1 MLLKQMLEAPTT
13 SPNLVVFDPFQA
25 VDRESLL
32 KEVVGLA
39 NAAVEGPRN
48 ILFGVNPAAIDGAGI
63 VGIPEDT
70 MADLKRAHRLISA
83 FVEPVLD
90 LAFIF
95 DCVNGKLV
103 GALEIDGCDFGPYFL
118 AQDLSDELRRGACW
132 IRRERELVAVER
144 RELINGQAPAEAA
157 AAPAPAV
164 SADDVRLVVGFNSD
178 PGCEFLEVDVPDTSD
193 PPFSDDD
200 LADTRRSATF
210 TQTLKEKVGTMTT
223 QILKMKK
230 QDRASNPDA
239 GADAGDEIARAA
251 NQHYYYEERAVKL
264 DVCIRNDSGFD
275 ISDLRAELGFPRL
288 PGFDIADRIY
298 TSPFD
303 KRGVVISGLV
313 HNDDPNAAKAWMTA
327 GSYWTQAA
335 GEVHITAAKGS
346 NNIAYIEIEESPYL
360 VLPTSEAFDEGDT
373 SVNIEQSNIV
383 WLDATNTHWITQ
395 AENISSKDAPK
406 IAFLWGTP
414 QGNQLNGTF
423 VKMPSGFSGKIKTR
437 QSMLRGIVIQG
448 RVNYQVKTDK
458 SVLVPGS
465 YFSSEGEV
473 AHKFSVDEECIIY
486 IRSVGKFDVVMD

>member
-39 NAAVEGPRN
+39 NADVEGPRN

-70 MADLKRAHRLISA
+70 IGDLKRAHRLISA

-103 GALEIDGCDFGPYFL
+103 GTLEIDGCDFGPYFL

-132 IRRERELVAVER
+132 VRRERELVAVER
-144 RELINGQAPAEAA
+144 RELINGQAPAEPV

-164 SADDVRLVVGFNSD
+164 SADDVRLAVGFNKD

-230 QDRASNPDA
+230 QDRASDA

-303 KRGVVISGLV
+303 KRAEG
-313 HNDDPNAAKAWMTA
+313 
-327 GSYWTQAA
+327 QASRQGYPKVEHRKDA
-335 GEVHITAAKGS
+335 IFVRTDIGE
-346 NNIAYIEIEESPYL
+346 
-360 VLPTSEAFDEGDT
+360 LPTGHTQPLLRTPLRIAVSPKALGKKVAMQYVIRGPDGRKIDT
-373 SVNIEQSNIV
+373 GRLKLRLSQAQVGATTD
-383 WLDATNTHWITQ
+383 DAT
-395 AENISSKDAPK
+395 E
-406 IAFLWGTP
+406 IAD
-414 QGNQLNGTF
+414 LN
-423 VKMPSGFSGKIKTR
+423 M
-437 QSMLRGIVIQG
+437 
-448 RVNYQVKTDK
+448 
-458 SVLVPGS
+458 
-465 YFSSEGEV
+465 
-473 AHKFSVDEECIIY
+473 A
-486 IRSVGKFDVVMD
+486 